1 MLSTHKCIKAH
12 KNHYTFNI
20 GDYLDVSGPIT
31 YNILSDLQILE
42 PLMQDLSMHDI
53 LILKMVSKSL
63 TISISKLQK
72 TITETE
78 VLYDSIS
85 YDCWKCAMNIK
96 NSYTYPNQSAKIF
109 LECIKH
115 KSFKIL
121 NVLMRYSMELNDGGI
136 LMDYPVP
143 ETILEGGA
151 DKDNFIYQCIIES
164 QNHKDG
170 ATLLLEHITHHFQ
183 ITHIDMIHPICIHS
197 NKNVFENMFRN
208 WNLGNDNVTI
218 NRDCM
223 MLMLHNMC
231 LYGMK
236 DVIKNNIVNVT
247 DWKFLIELVT
257 VNKNIYEN
265 DIINIILNRMLMGY
279 IQNEYMNDYIKLV
292 NEYGNEKLL
301 TDIVKTNYIHPDY
314 KVKFVGK
321 AYQLKISQH
330 LSFLDRTTEL
340 NMLSIKM
347 AISNGDGTIY
357 TSNLTIEKILNLI
370 MSTSYSKIKEKL
382 ILAIRYSHYISAYD
396 DKSMEIIARWSV
408 NNDNMNCVKHLIN
421 LKNVSINIK
430 KILISYIYKKNIE
443 VDISFLKESE
453 ELNIL
458 SIEQADKY
466 RLPGQEITIGNC
478 PFTKNHNGQTI
489 YTKKLSVDN
498 ILKLIFSVSNKNIK
512 EILIYDLAVKITFKF
527 GKVSDYDEPD
537 YVIPKCKSYD
547 VIKDTL
553 PKHYK
558 FNKSVSLYEDNIQ
571 IYECKP
577 KINENVLNL
586 DYTKLLL
593 DMDDSLYVEIFET
606 IIELATNNYTHKCK
620 SKKVIKFLIG
630 HQKFNDIK
638 PSSIL
643 KIFNIYH
650 LTTIYKMSDTIFN
663 HSFFD
668 KFK

>member
-1 MLSTHKCIKAH
+1 MLSAHKCIKAN

-20 GDYLDVSGPIT
+20 GDYLNVSTPIT

-78 VLYDSIS
+78 LLYDSIN

-96 NSYTYPNQSAKIF
+96 NSYSYPSQNAKIF

-136 LMDYPVP
+136 VTDYPKP
-143 ETILEGGA
+143 ETILDGGN

-170 ATLLLEHITHHFQ
+170 ATLLLEHITHHFK
-183 ITHIDMIHPICIHS
+183 ITHMDMIYPICINS
-197 NKNVFENMFRN
+197 NKNVFENMCRN
-208 WNLGNDNVTI
+208 WNLEEGVTI
-218 NRDCM
+218 NRECM
-223 MLMLHNMC
+223 MLLLHNMC

-236 DVIKNNIVNVT
+236 DVIKNNIVNVI

-279 IQNEYMNDYIKLV
+279 LQNEYMNDYIKLV

-301 TDIVKTNYIHPDY
+301 TDIVKINYIHPDY

-347 AISNGDGTIY
+347 AISNGDGSIY
-357 TSNLTIEKILNLI
+357 TSNLTFEQILNLI

-382 ILAIRYSHYISAYD
+382 ILAIRYSHYISSYD
-396 DKSMEIIARWSV
+396 EKSMEIIARWSV

-430 KILISYIYKKNIE
+430 KILISYIYKKNIDA
-443 VDISFLKESE
+443 DISFLNESE

-458 SIEQADKY
+458 TIEQADTY
-466 RLPGQEITIGNC
+466 RLPGQKITIGNC

-489 YTKKLSVDN
+489 YTKKLSFNN

-512 EILIYDLAVKITFKF
+512 EILIYEMARKITFESV
-527 GKVSDYDEPD
+527 KVPDYDEPD

-547 VIKDTL
+547 IIKDTL

-558 FNKSVSLYEDNIQ
+558 FNKNVSLYEDNIQ

-606 IIELATNNYTHKCK
+606 IIKLATNNYTQKCK

-638 PSSIL
+638 PSTIL

-650 LTTIYKMSDTIFN
+650 LTTIFKMSDTIFN

>member
-1 MLSTHKCIKAH
+1 MLSTHKCINAH

-20 GDYLDVSGPIT
+20 DDYLDVSGPIT

-72 TITETE
+72 IITETE
-78 VLYDSIS
+78 LFYDSIN
-85 YDCWKCAMNIK
+85 YDCWKCAMDIK
-96 NSYTYPNQSAKIF
+96 NLYTYPSQNAKIF

-121 NVLMRYSMELNDGGI
+121 NALRTYLIELNDET
-136 LMDYPVP
+136 DYPVP
-143 ETILEGGA
+143 DTILDEGG

-170 ATLLLEHITHHFQ
+170 STLLLEHITHHFQ
-183 ITHIDMIHPICIHS
+183 IAHIDMIPPICINS

-208 WNLGNDNVTI
+208 WNLGYVNITI
-218 NRDCM
+218 NKECM

-236 DVIKNNIVNVT
+236 DVIKNNIVNII

-257 VNKNIYEN
+257 INKNIYEN

-292 NEYGNEKLL
+292 NQYGNEKLL
-301 TDIVKTNYIHPDY
+301 IDIVKTNYIHPDY

-321 AYQLKISQH
+321 SYQLKISQH
-330 LSFLDRTTEL
+330 LSFLDSTTEF

-347 AISNGDGTIY
+347 AISNGDGSIY
-357 TSNLTIEKILNLI
+357 TSNLTFEQILNLI

-382 ILAIRYSHYISAYD
+382 ILAIRWSHYISTD
-396 DKSMEIIARWSV
+396 NEKSMEIIARWSV
-408 NNDNMNCVKHLIN
+408 NNDNMNCVKHLIS

-430 KILISYIYKKNIE
+430 KILISYIYKKNIDA
-443 VDISFLKESE
+443 DISFLKESE

-498 ILKLIFSVSNKNIK
+498 ILKLIFGVSNKNLK

-527 GKVSDYDEPD
+527 DKIQYDEPD

-558 FNKSVSLYEDNIQ
+558 YNKSVSLYEDNTQ

-593 DMDDSLYVEIFET
+593 DMDESLYVEIFET
-606 IIELATNNYTHKCK
+606 IIKLATNNYTQKCK
-620 SKKVIKFLIG
+620 SKRVIKFLIG

-638 PSSIL
+638 PSTIL
-643 KIFNIYH
+643 QIFNIYH
-650 LTTIYKMSDTIFN
+650 LTTILKMSDTIFN